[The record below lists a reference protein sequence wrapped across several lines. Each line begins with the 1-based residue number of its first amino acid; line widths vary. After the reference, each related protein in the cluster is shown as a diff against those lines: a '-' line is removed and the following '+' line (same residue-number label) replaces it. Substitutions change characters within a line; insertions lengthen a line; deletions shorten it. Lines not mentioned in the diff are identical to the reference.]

1 MSHLIFKPKMMSY
14 KILIPL
20 LFINFFISCTSDDT
34 ISEEKIELSQ
44 ARQKWNSA
52 QIKNYEMHERLSC
65 FCGGL
70 LEWDVFVK
78 NGIKDKVEYDESQA
92 FGQTYDD
99 IFDQARTIED
109 VFDFLEGLL
118 DRELASLIVEYDDVY
133 GFPKLISIDYV
144 ENIADDEIAYFYT
157 EFEIEN

>member
-1 MSHLIFKPKMMSY
+1 MMSH

-20 LFINFFISCTSDDT
+20 LFICFFTSCSSDN
-34 ISEEKIELSQ
+34 ELSGEKEEFNL
-44 ARQKWNSA
+44 AKQKWNSA
-52 QIKNYEMHERLSC
+52 QIKNYEVHERLSC

-78 NGIKDKVEYDESQA
+78 DGIKDKVEYDESQA

-99 IFDQARTIED
+99 IFDRARTIED
-109 VFDFLEGLL
+109 VFDFLEDLL
-118 DRELASLIVEYDDVY
+118 SRDLASLIVEYDDVY

-144 ENIADDEIAYFYT
+144 ENIADDEIAYLYT
-157 EFEIEN
+157 DFEIEN

>member
-1 MSHLIFKPKMMSY
+1 MSY

-20 LFINFFISCTSDDT
+20 LFVCFLISCTSDVEL
-34 ISEEKIELSQ
+34 SEEKREFNQ

-52 QIKNYEMHERLSC
+52 QIQNYEMHERISC

-109 VFDFLEGLL
+109 VFDFLESLL
-118 DRELASLIVEYDDVY
+118 NRGDLASLVIEYDDVY

-144 ENIADDEIAYFYT
+144 ENIADDEIAYMYT
-157 EFEIEN
+157 DFEIEN

>member
-1 MSHLIFKPKMMSY
+1 MYY
-14 KILIPL
+14 KILIPIF
-20 LFINFFISCTSDDT
+20 FICFFISCTSDV
-34 ISEEKIELSQ
+34 IVSVEKREFSQ
-44 ARQKWNSA
+44 AKEKWNSA
-52 QIKNYEMHERLSC
+52 QIRNYNMNEKISC

-70 LEWDVFVK
+70 LEWKIFVK

-109 VFDFLEGLL
+109 VFDFLEDLL
-118 DRELASLIVEYDDVY
+118 NRDLASLNVEYDDVY
-133 GFPKLISIDYV
+133 GFPKLINIDYV

-157 EFEIEN
+157 ELEIEN

>member
-1 MSHLIFKPKMMSY
+1 MPHR
-14 KILIPL
+14 ILIPI
-20 LFINFFISCTSDDT
+20 LFICFFNSCSSDVEL
-34 ISEEKIELSQ
+34 SGEKKEFSQ

-52 QIKNYEMHERLSC
+52 QIKNYNMHERMSC

-99 IFDQARTIED
+99 IFNQARTIED
-109 VFDFLEGLL
+109 VFDFLESLL
-118 DRELASLIVEYDDVY
+118 NRDLASLIVEYDDVY
-133 GFPKLISIDYV
+133 GFPKLISIDYI
-144 ENIADDEIAYFYT
+144 ENIADDEIAYLYT
-157 EFEIEN
+157 DFEIEN